1 MASWHGGYCC
11 ADYSECDGGMMAGT
25 METTE
30 FRKVPARR
38 HSRLSAET
46 WLDLRS
52 WAAAMF
58 GVFGLMLTVYGAFF
72 VTEADLAK
80 AAGINLDL
88 WTGIGMLV
96 AAAGFLVWLLARPP
110 EIEHGV
116 HVVEGAPGAL

>member
-1 MASWHGGYCC
+1 MA
-11 ADYSECDGGMMAGT
+11 AGV
-25 METTE
+25 E
-30 FRKVPARR
+30 KKGAPAHR
-38 HSRLSAET
+38 HPRMSAET

-58 GVFGLMLTVYGAFF
+58 AVFGAMLTVYGAFF

-88 WTGIGMLV
+88 WTGLGMLF
-96 AAAGFLVWLLARPP
+96 AALCFFLWLMARPP

-116 HVVEGAPGAL
+116 HVVEGAPDAE

>member
-1 MASWHGGYCC
+1 MMESKTARGAHVPEDMAQ
-11 ADYSECDGGMMAGT
+11 
-25 METTE
+25 
-30 FRKVPARR
+30 R

-58 GVFGLMLTVYGAFF
+58 GVFGLMLTVYGACF

-88 WTGIGMLV
+88 WTGLGMLAV
-96 AAAGFLVWLLARPP
+96 AAGFLAWLMARPP
-110 EIEHGV
+110 EVEGST
-116 HVVEGAPGAL
+116 HVVEGAPDAE